1 MTMQPETL
9 DYASRKVNLDY
20 TALLHKALMLMTA
33 GAVFIA
39 LGLTALVAMEG
50 VPQELF
56 VVIVS
61 CGVSAVILIGGL
73 VLQYRQ
79 HPAGR
84 IALRIGAGIMFAG
97 LATFFAM
104 NLVASVGARLSIQL
118 ITMLMGWASF
128 ALLPMALVI
137 ALLQRM
143 PERRRLDLLLTL
155 VALSGAGF
163 ALNEGVTGLQEWRW
177 GTLSQRNVF
186 ALVFSAMI
194 IPSILLLLATI
205 GRTLLT
211 INVRYLLF
219 SLGGVGLIV
228 TSVCRCLWFWYN
240 QFSTTAAITSET
252 LITVG
257 ICLCAGTL
265 AAVSQH
271 LRTHNV
277 R

>member
-1 MTMQPETL
+1 MQPETL

-56 VVIVS
+56 VMIVS

-177 GTLSQRNVF
+177 GTLSQRTVF

>member
-56 VVIVS
+56 VMIVS

-79 HPAGR
+79 RPAGR

-177 GTLSQRNVF
+177 GTLSQRTVF

-211 INVRYLLF
+211 INVRYLFL

-240 QFSTTAAITSET
+240 QFSTTAEITSET

-257 ICLCAGTL
+257 ICLYAGTL

-271 LRTHNV
+271 LRTYNV